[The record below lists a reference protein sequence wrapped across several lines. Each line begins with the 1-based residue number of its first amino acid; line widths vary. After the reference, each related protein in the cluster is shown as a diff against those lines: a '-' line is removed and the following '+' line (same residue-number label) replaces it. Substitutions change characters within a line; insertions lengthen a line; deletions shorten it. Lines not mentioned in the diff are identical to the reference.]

1 MQTAASYYAIETEV
15 SSMPKNSA
23 DPKHDRAN
31 NRADKK
37 NNQQNHASIT
47 EIPQML
53 NPEKAADYVPSLNG
67 VTKNET

>member
-1 MQTAASYYAIETEV
+1 
-15 SSMPKNSA
+15 MPKNSA

-31 NRADKK
+31 NHADKK

-47 EIPQML
+47 EVPQML
-53 NPEKAADYVPSLNG
+53 TEDKAADYVPSLNG